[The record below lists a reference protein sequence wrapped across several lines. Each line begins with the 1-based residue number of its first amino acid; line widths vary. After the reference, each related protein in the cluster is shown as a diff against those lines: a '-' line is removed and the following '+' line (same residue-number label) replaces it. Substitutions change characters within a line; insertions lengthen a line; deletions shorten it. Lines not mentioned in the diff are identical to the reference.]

1 MLGESNELD
10 FQQEDEGTV
19 QSDALRPDLLE
30 SEITAAIKELKNNKA
45 EGISEIPGELLNILG
60 KEGMKVLIDL
70 CRNVYVT
77 GIWPSGFA
85 KAVMRS
91 L

>member
-10 FQQEDEGTV
+10 FQQEDEVTV
-19 QSDALRPDLLE
+19 QSHADLLE
-30 SEITAAIKELKNNKA
+30 SEITVAIKELKNNKA